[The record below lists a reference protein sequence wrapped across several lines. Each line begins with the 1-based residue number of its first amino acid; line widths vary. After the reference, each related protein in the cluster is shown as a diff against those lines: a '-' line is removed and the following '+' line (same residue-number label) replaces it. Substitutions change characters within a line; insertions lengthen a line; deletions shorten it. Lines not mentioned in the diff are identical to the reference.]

1 MDPSSDCEE
10 KQSQFEDAVC
20 RIFETDGTRYE
31 ILDRNMLSDPF
42 EPDIVLMDEDEWV
55 LSLICSY
62 FDDFSDEGYLRLFPD
77 TFSKRKWVVDSDD
90 SPVYI
95 LIGVGG
101 SPSCPEHIFFTRFF
115 NINSINI
122 SKDRLLEYSVNCFNL
137 AFLDHEIMKDFER
150 IYSPS

>member
-55 LSLICSY
+55 LSLICCVA
-62 FDDFSDEGYLRLFPD
+62 FD
-77 TFSKRKWVVDSDD
+77 
-90 SPVYI
+90 
-95 LIGVGG
+95 
-101 SPSCPEHIFFTRFF
+101 
-115 NINSINI
+115 
-122 SKDRLLEYSVNCFNL
+122 
-137 AFLDHEIMKDFER
+137 
-150 IYSPS
+150 